1 MTQADCLLRHLK
13 KHQITTMEAYQKYGI
28 TRLASR
34 IYDLRKEGY
43 EIVGKMMPVKT
54 RYGSTTVKRYKLK

>member
-1 MTQADCLLRHLK
+1 
-13 KHQITTMEAYQKYGI
+13 MEAYQKYGI